1 MKCIDCNYYWVDEG
15 EKYPRC
21 HCTESAGNAPC
32 ELDEDEETED
42 INEEGEDENED
53 DWDDADD
60 DCGFDPYLGCYTDD
74 C

>member
-21 HCTESAGNAPC
+21 HCTESEGNAPC

-42 INEEGEDENED
+42 IDEEDLNDE
-53 DWDDADD
+53 
-60 DCGFDPYLGCYTDD
+60 CGFDPYLGCYTDD

>member
-21 HCTESAGNAPC
+21 HCTESDGNAPC
-32 ELDEDEETED
+32 EQEEDEETED
-42 INEEGEDENED
+42 IDEEEFDENED

>member
-1 MKCIDCNYYWVDEG
+1 MKCIDCNYYWVDED

-21 HCTESAGNAPC
+21 HCTESEGNAPC

-42 INEEGEDENED
+42 IDEEEFNEDEED
-53 DWDDADD
+53 LNDE
-60 DCGFDPYLGCYTDD
+60 CGFDPYLGCYTDD

>member
-21 HCTESAGNAPC
+21 HCTESEGNAPC

-42 INEEGEDENED
+42 IDEEGEDENE
-53 DWDDADD
+53 
-60 DCGFDPYLGCYTDD
+60 
-74 C
+74 

>member
-21 HCTESAGNAPC
+21 HCTESEGNAPC

-42 INEEGEDENED
+42 IDEEEADENE
-53 DWDDADD
+53 
-60 DCGFDPYLGCYTDD
+60 
-74 C
+74 